1 MSVNIVMTEI
11 PSLDVPMFL
20 GEEQQP
26 KLHKSSLYWQP
37 TGFRCIAITIGFL
50 ADIRLY
56 SQYIEN
62 NDIHHTGLD
71 FVGGG

>member
-1 MSVNIVMTEI
+1 M
-11 PSLDVPMFL
+11 DVDKHCHDGDRKLRCSNVP

-26 KLHKSSLYWQP
+26 KLHKSSLSSQP

-56 SQYIEN
+56 SQYIEK
-62 NDIHHTGLD
+62 LL
-71 FVGGG
+71 